1 MTQLWAIT
9 TLRRGEGEENQ
20 RTVVIKPM
28 KGSRGRGL
36 GLTGRAS
43 GVGALVALWPAVI
56 SSAKA
61 IAGPDPHFEIADK
74 GFLVWAQERMRTD
87 ILRTVRQREHLFGRR
102 LLSKGAEN

>member
-1 MTQLWAIT
+1 M
-9 TLRRGEGEENQ
+9 
-20 RTVVIKPM
+20 
-28 KGSRGRGL
+28 
-36 GLTGRAS
+36 
-43 GVGALVALWPAVI
+43 ALWPAVI